1 MEGNN
6 AVIRLMEGSQSWSA
20 RGKQYDYC
28 LAVYFFRM
36 AFFRKGVHGFRL

>member
-20 RGKQYDYC
+20 RGKLYDYC

-36 AFFRKGVHGFRL
+36 ASRKGVYGFRL